1 MAETHS
7 KPLFVA
13 GKMESL
19 EQLYLND
26 NDSLQVLPYE
36 LALCSALQIMSIEN
50 CPLGSFPVEVVNGGP
65 SLVIQVLVILI
76 LSLILCW
83 LSF

>member
-1 MAETHS
+1 
-7 KPLFVA
+7 
-13 GKMESL
+13 MESL

-50 CPLGSFPVEVVNGGP
+50 CPLSSFPAEVVAGGP
-65 SLVIQVLVILI
+65 SLVIQVLCPFQMLI
-76 LSLILCW
+76 VGFKYGTVYL
-83 LSF
+83 